1 MSLRNALS
9 SLLVLSLVALSGC
22 DTASNAQPPGGPH
35 TGPGPIEGPG
45 PDEISGEDGVFES
58 ADPSNQSSGN
68 RGLEGGPAL
77 SGGDNAAGDPNAAPT
92 APGAADEDGGASR
105 AIAEAD
111 IIQIEGDTL
120 YALSQ
125 YGGLSA
131 IDIGTQDQMTM
142 LGRHKIVATPFEMYV
157 QQGIVFAL
165 YQGYGEY
172 VQNEDES
179 WTWAQTSHV
188 VILDARDPA
197 NITQLSKFAVPGYI
211 ADSRIVGDVLYV
223 ASFEDGYCWGC
234 TENAPKTTV
243 ISLNVANPAQVSKV
257 DQITF
262 DERQDYS
269 WHRSIAVN
277 DQRMYVAGP
286 EWGQNGPLGSTIQ
299 VIDISDPAGD
309 MVEGATVQV
318 AGQINNRWQMDE
330 YEGVFRVISQPPE
343 WNLSEPP
350 QVQTYTVVSSNQLTP
365 LGNTTL
371 SLPRP
376 EQLQSVRFDGTRA
389 YAITFERT
397 DPLFTIDLSD
407 PATPVQAGELV
418 MPGWVY
424 HMEPRGDRVVGLG
437 FDQSSG
443 TGSLHVSLFDVSDLS
458 APTMLAR
465 VNFGGE
471 WGWFA
476 EDQDR
481 IHKAFKVLDEAGL
494 VLMPFSGW
502 SYTELDVN
510 GCGNGTWNSGVQL
523 IDWANDALTLR
534 GIAPTLGSA
543 RRGFLHN
550 ERLFAMSDDRVES
563 FDITNRDAPTPTAKT
578 ALAQNVTQLLPVG
591 DRALR
596 IGQNWWTNLTQVD
609 VTDLA
614 DVAEPLVD
622 QALEVTHDANRC
634 YGGEYLQG
642 ALSDDERGYLVYQ
655 RYDYDP
661 ITGKDDQSTRV
672 VTVDASG
679 AVPTL
684 LGEAVLAEGANN
696 SYYYSYYTPYGLV
709 DHGAP
714 MLNVGSTLVTSH
726 TEYTY
731 PDPNTVVP
739 HVTVSELRVMD
750 LSDPSQASVAT
761 VDLPTGLGT
770 TGLMKSGSI
779 VARSHYE
786 TSPTTQGA
794 VRFYL
799 DQVDVSDPAQPQLL
813 EPVNIPGSLL
823 AFDAAN
829 SRALT
834 VDYRSTVRNTTS
846 QDCYETAN
854 SYFYPPSDPNFDYTN
869 GTAPCVQILYSINL
883 VSFAD
888 GVATRLG
895 RHALAAG
902 EAVGQV
908 ALGANRAFMTLRAN
922 SFYGYGPGIAVD
934 CAGPCGYYGGGF
946 AETELPLLTVAGL
959 ESGEF
964 AVGRVT
970 IKGGDYWSYS
980 PIVAQGARA
989 ALSNG
994 WRGSL
999 SVIDA
1004 SDAAAPSVVRTVE
1017 VGGYV
1022 NQLTLIGNT
1031 AVAAMGYDG
1040 VQTISLGD

>member
-1 MSLRNALS
+1 
-9 SLLVLSLVALSGC
+9 
-22 DTASNAQPPGGPH
+22 
-35 TGPGPIEGPG
+35 
-45 PDEISGEDGVFES
+45 
-58 ADPSNQSSGN
+58 
-68 RGLEGGPAL
+68 
-77 SGGDNAAGDPNAAPT
+77 
-92 APGAADEDGGASR
+92 
-105 AIAEAD
+105 
-111 IIQIEGDTL
+111 
-120 YALSQ
+120 
-125 YGGLSA
+125 
-131 IDIGTQDQMTM
+131 
-142 LGRHKIVATPFEMYV
+142 
-157 QQGIVFAL
+157 
-165 YQGYGEY
+165 
-172 VQNEDES
+172 
-179 WTWAQTSHV
+179 
-188 VILDARDPA
+188 
-197 NITQLSKFAVPGYI
+197 
-211 ADSRIVGDVLYV
+211 
-223 ASFEDGYCWGC
+223 
-234 TENAPKTTV
+234 
-243 ISLNVANPAQVSKV
+243 
-257 DQITF
+257 
-262 DERQDYS
+262 
-269 WHRSIAVN
+269 
-277 DQRMYVAGP
+277 
-286 EWGQNGPLGSTIQ
+286 
-299 VIDISDPAGD
+299 
-309 MVEGATVQV
+309 
-318 AGQINNRWQMDE
+318 
-330 YEGVFRVISQPPE
+330 
-343 WNLSEPP
+343 
-350 QVQTYTVVSSNQLTP
+350 
-365 LGNTTL
+365 
-371 SLPRP
+371 
-376 EQLQSVRFDGTRA
+376 
-389 YAITFERT
+389 
-397 DPLFTIDLSD
+397 
-407 PATPVQAGELV
+407 
-418 MPGWVY
+418 
-424 HMEPRGDRVVGLG
+424 
-437 FDQSSG
+437 
-443 TGSLHVSLFDVSDLS
+443 
-458 APTMLAR
+458 
-465 VNFGGE
+465 
-471 WGWFA
+471 
-476 EDQDR
+476 
-481 IHKAFKVLDEAGL
+481 
-494 VLMPFSGW
+494 
-502 SYTELDVN
+502 
-510 GCGNGTWNSGVQL
+510 
-523 IDWANDALTLR
+523 
-534 GIAPTLGSA
+534 
-543 RRGFLHN
+543 
-550 ERLFAMSDDRVES
+550 
-563 FDITNRDAPTPTAKT
+563 
-578 ALAQNVTQLLPVG
+578 
-591 DRALR
+591 
-596 IGQNWWTNLTQVD
+596 
-609 VTDLA
+609 
-614 DVAEPLVD
+614 
-622 QALEVTHDANRC
+622 
-634 YGGEYLQG
+634 
-642 ALSDDERGYLVYQ
+642 
-655 RYDYDP
+655 
-661 ITGKDDQSTRV
+661 
-672 VTVDASG
+672 
-679 AVPTL
+679 
-684 LGEAVLAEGANN
+684 
-696 SYYYSYYTPYGLV
+696 
-709 DHGAP
+709 
-714 MLNVGSTLVTSH
+714 
-726 TEYTY
+726 
-731 PDPNTVVP
+731 
-739 HVTVSELRVMD
+739 VTVSELRVMD